1 MNTSAKLLNASEA
14 AAQLGISA
22 KALRLYEQR
31 GLIAPKRSAAGW
43 RAYDAAQ
50 MARAA
55 EVVALRELGLGLSDI
70 ARALGDDAH
79 AIDPILAA
87 HEIALDARVRK
98 LKRAADRVRH
108 LRAQL
113 ARDAETS
120 LPEVDR
126 ESASGVRVSFDLPWP
141 WDGERFELRDIG
153 SLNFIVGPLGS
164 GKTRLAM
171 KLADAMPNGRF
182 VGLDRLA
189 NGGAIAST
197 QRDDDAALRSRV
209 EYAQAAIVEG
219 GGTTS
224 VALLTLLR
232 ELEVDSTAVL
242 VIDVPEQGLDAITQ
256 QALMRYLRRRDPAA
270 GAIFL
275 LTRSDAILDLESAD
289 ADTPIIF
296 CPANHS
302 PPMLVRP
309 ECGTVGYEALAT
321 CLASPD
327 VRARTEGVI
336 AWRPAKSLVES
347 MAAAR
352 SAAVTSL

>member
-1 MNTSAKLLNASEA
+1 
-14 AAQLGISA
+14 
-22 KALRLYEQR
+22 
-31 GLIAPKRSAAGW
+31 
-43 RAYDAAQ
+43 
-50 MARAA
+50 
-55 EVVALRELGLGLSDI
+55 
-70 ARALGDDAH
+70 
-79 AIDPILAA
+79 
-87 HEIALDARVRK
+87 
-98 LKRAADRVRH
+98 
-108 LRAQL
+108 
-113 ARDAETS
+113 
-120 LPEVDR
+120 
-126 ESASGVRVSFDLPWP
+126 
-141 WDGERFELRDIG
+141 
-153 SLNFIVGPLGS
+153 
-164 GKTRLAM
+164 M
-171 KLADAMPNGRF
+171 KLADAVPNGRF

-197 QRDDDAALRSRV
+197 RRDGDAALRSRV
-209 EYAQAAIVEG
+209 AHAQAAIVEG

-224 VALLTLLR
+224 VALLTLLTQ
-232 ELEVDSTAVL
+232 LEVDSTAIL
-242 VIDVPEQGLDAITQ
+242 VIDVPEQGLDAKTQ

-275 LTRSDAILDLESAD
+275 LTRSDAILDLEGAD